1 MNRTCRRWRGL
12 AVGLMLAL
20 FGGAAKGQPAVEVVE
35 HTDHGRINW
44 SRGLLLA
51 EGVAAPE
58 TPAGDRSGDR
68 EADVAEARRR
78 ALQALSETVMEVPI
92 QGNWRVR
99 GLTENSDLVAAKI
112 KDMVRQA
119 RILAQEYL
127 SDGTVAVSMEMS
139 LFGGFSQ
146 LVLPPEIK
154 SIESLKTIRET
165 VGQQSASS
173 PAESDDNRPFTGLVV
188 DARGLGCRPGLFP
201 RVLDEVGKEV
211 YGSAFASREYAVQK
225 GMSGYTMDA
234 AAAMGDDRVAPR
246 PMMIKGLRVHPAN
259 PSVVVISNA
268 DGARIRSRPEHLT
281 FLKTCAVVIVVD

>member
-1 MNRTCRRWRGL
+1 MNRACRRWHGL
-12 AVGLMLAL
+12 AVGLMLA
-20 FGGAAKGQPAVEVVE
+20 FCGGVAKGQSAIEVIE

-58 TPAGDRSGDR
+58 TPVGERSADRQ
-68 EADVAEARRR
+68 ADVAEARRR
-78 ALQALSETVMEVPI
+78 SLQALSETVMEVSI
-92 QGNWRVR
+92 QGAWRVR
-99 GLTENSDLVAAKI
+99 GLAESSDLVAAKI

-119 RILAQEYL
+119 RITGQEYL

-154 SIESLKTIRET
+154 SIESLKT
-165 VGQQSASS
+165 VGEPPGAQSALDSAKNS
-173 PAESDDNRPFTGLVV
+173 ESRPFTGLVI
-188 DARGLGCRPGLFP
+188 DARELGCRPALFP
-201 RVLDEVGKEV
+201 RVVDEAGNEV

-234 AAAMGDDRVAPR
+234 AAAVADDRVAPH
-246 PMMIKGLRVHPAN
+246 PMTIKGLRVHPSL

-281 FLKTCAVVIVVD
+281 FLKTCAVIIVID